1 MNLSE
6 LLKSTTQV
14 GQSIQSSS
22 KKDTYGGNRRTASFT
37 LNNKSFGSVLE
48 YNTQALYRYTYDIIE
63 LSMTISS
70 ITDKTAGAHRVQISL
85 GSIPLRKLDLKDF
98 CNEFGYSHMYDY
110 LVENNVPLYEI
121 TSTYNESHPHSEEE
135 VAIPQMGHPYIIMM
149 KSALDLTLP
158 VRVRCSCSDYYYT
171 FGFYNYRRRCH
182 IGSAP
187 APYER
192 VGGERDLITIRNPRR
207 LPGLCKHL
215 IFFIDMLMHDGVFSK
230 TNIYKPPKDVER
242 FTRARIK
249 QTYYDN
255 SGELL
260 YTKSAKFV
268 RSINDNRLNF
278 DKMFR
283 SKPEKMKL
291 MEETTEDYLDWD

>member
-14 GQSIQSSS
+14 GQSIQSSAR
-22 KKDTYGGNRRTASFT
+22 KDTFGGNRRTASFT

-48 YNTQALYRYTYDIIE
+48 YNTQALYRYTYDIVE

-85 GSIPLRKLDLKDF
+85 GSVPLRKLDLADF
-98 CNEFGYSHMYDY
+98 CKEFGYNHMYNY
-110 LVENNVPLYEI
+110 FKENNVPLIEI
-121 TSTYNESHPHSEEE
+121 TSAYNENHPHSAVE

-149 KSALDLTLP
+149 KSSLDLTLP
-158 VRVRCSCSDYYYT
+158 VRVRCSCADYYYT
-171 FGFYNYRRRCH
+171 FGFYNYKRRCN

-192 VGGERDLITIRNPRR
+192 VGGNKDIITIRNPRR

-215 IFFIDMLMHDGVFSK
+215 IFFIDMLMHDSIFSK
-230 TNIYKPPKDVER
+230 TNIYKPPKDVLR
-242 FTRARIK
+242 YTRARIK

-260 YTKSAKFV
+260 QTKSAKFV

-283 SKPEKMKL
+283 SKPERMSL
-291 MEETTEDYLDWD
+291 LYNTVEDYLDWD